1 MTPFFRQMMGGSDLE
16 SNLKMRNTADMV
28 ILLTVDTPGAIGGA
42 KVDGIMIAITASFS
56 NYVSFFLIM
65 KNNRHKTKQKHFS
78 PYESCF
84 HLSFYDLSFL
94 RF

>member
-56 NYVSFFLIM
+56 NYVSIEYFEII
-65 KNNRHKTKQKHFS
+65 KENRHKTKLKHFCLHG
-78 PYESCF
+78 SCC
-84 HLSFYDLSFL
+84 SFIIF
-94 RF
+94 